1 MSDRRSNQLGA
12 AAGIVYAI
20 GIFAAAA
27 VTGGVPDFGASD
39 RDIAGYY
46 SDHSTT
52 RFFAGAYL
60 EVLTLLALVFFFG
73 RVWRVL
79 YDAEGDGGWLATTA
93 FGAGVMALAVKL
105 GSGPIAAAA
114 YDRGNKGLSHEVGR
128 AMIETNDLSFVLTW
142 PIDAVF
148 LAAAGAVLVR
158 TRALPS
164 WVGWSALAAAVV
176 LVVGAPLSGREG
188 GPLFLAFTLWV
199 LATSIV
205 LMRGF
210 PQPLPRTST
219 TTARA
224 DQQPV
229 A

>member
-1 MSDRRSNQLGA
+1 VSDRRLSQLGA

-39 RDIAGYY
+39 RDIAAYY
-46 SDHSTT
+46 ADHSTT

-73 RVWRVL
+73 RLWRVL
-79 YDAEGDGGWLATTA
+79 RDAEGDGGWLATTA
-93 FGAGVMALAVKL
+93 FGAGVISLAVKL

-114 YDRGNKGLSHEVGR
+114 YDRGNKGLSHQVGR

-148 LAAAGAVLVR
+148 LVAAGAVLVR
-158 TRALPS
+158 TQVHPAWLGWTAL
-164 WVGWSALAAAVV
+164 VAAAI
-176 LVVGAPLSGREG
+176 LAVGAPLSGREG
-188 GPLFLAFTLWV
+188 GPLFLAFTFWV
-199 LATSIV
+199 LAASIV
-205 LMRGF
+205 MLRGSRQTLANT
-210 PQPLPRTST
+210 PPTD
-219 TTARA
+219 ARA
-224 DQQPV
+224 DEQPV